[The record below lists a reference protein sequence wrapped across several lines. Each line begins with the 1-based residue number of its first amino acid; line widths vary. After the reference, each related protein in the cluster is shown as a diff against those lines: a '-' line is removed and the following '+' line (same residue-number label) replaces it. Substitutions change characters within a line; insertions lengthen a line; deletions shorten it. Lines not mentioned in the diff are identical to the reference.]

1 MLIGSDVKA
10 ITNMVALWKLSV
22 CEHVNTSSRNPTVK
36 STMEIVY
43 FNLIKL
49 NLFLNENRY
58 S

>member
-10 ITNMVALWKLSV
+10 ITNMVNMVVSV
-22 CEHVNTSSRNPTVK
+22 REHVNTSSRNPTVK

-43 FNLIKL
+43 FNLIQL